1 MNKFFKAAAF
11 AMGLAAFGAASFQAA
26 VANDSVPPEV
36 KAIQK
41 RGVLKVGVKNAVVG
55 FSVQDPLS
63 GEYKGF
69 EDDLARMIAE
79 KMGVKAEFT
88 AVTAATRTELIDS
101 GDLDVVLATFTITD
115 ERKLHWDFTTPYY
128 TDADTVL
135 VEDKSGIKTLK
146 DLMGKTVGVSSGS
159 NSARALVEA
168 LIANKLIKGE
178 GYDAK
183 TFDASTWKEGVKFHQ
198 YDDYPAISTALASG
212 EVDAF
217 CVDKSILAIYKTKGR
232 SYIADSFAPQDY
244 GAVTKKGSGL
254 SAYVDGLIK
263 GWLADG
269 TIKKLIHENGLDK

>member
-1 MNKFFKAAAF
+1 MNKFLKAAVF
-11 AMGLAAFGAASFQAA
+11 AAGLAAFGAASFQAYA
-26 VANDSVPPEV
+26 ADDSVPAEV

-69 EDDLARMIAE
+69 EDDLARLIAE

-115 ERKLHWDFTTPYY
+115 ERKQHWDFTTPYY
-128 TDADTVL
+128 TDCVTVL
-135 VEDKSGIKTLK
+135 VEDKSGIKDLSG
-146 DLMGKTVGVSSGS
+146 LMGKTVGVSSGS

-168 LIANKLIKGE
+168 MIAKKLIKGD

-212 EVDAF
+212 EVQAF

-232 SYIADSFAPQDY
+232 SYISDTFAPQDY

-254 SAYVDGLIK
+254 SAYVDGLVK

-269 TIKKLIHENGLDK
+269 TIKKLIHENKLDQ

>member
-11 AMGLAAFGAASFQAA
+11 AMSLAAFGAASFQAA

-135 VEDKSGIKTLK
+135 VSLSP
-146 DLMGKTVGVSSGS
+146 GK
-159 NSARALVEA
+159 EA
-168 LIANKLIKGE
+168 
-178 GYDAK
+178 
-183 TFDASTWKEGVKFHQ
+183 
-198 YDDYPAISTALASG
+198 
-212 EVDAF
+212 
-217 CVDKSILAIYKTKGR
+217 
-232 SYIADSFAPQDY
+232 
-244 GAVTKKGSGL
+244 
-254 SAYVDGLIK
+254 
-263 GWLADG
+263 ADG
-269 TIKKLIHENGLDK
+269 WV

>member
-1 MNKFFKAAAF
+1 MNKFLKAAVF
-11 AMGLAAFGAASFQAA
+11 AAGLAAFGAASFQAYA
-26 VANDSVPPEV
+26 ADDSVPAEV

-69 EDDLARMIAE
+69 EDDLARLIAE

-115 ERKLHWDFTTPYY
+115 ERKQHWDFTTPYY
-128 TDADTVL
+128 TDCVTVL
-135 VEDKSGIKTLK
+135 VEDKRGIKDLSG
-146 DLMGKTVGVSSGS
+146 LMGKTVGVSSGS

-168 LIANKLIKGE
+168 MIAKKLIKGE

-212 EVDAF
+212 EVQAF

-232 SYIADSFAPQDY
+232 SYISDTFAPQDY

-254 SAYVDGLIK
+254 SAYVDGLVK

-269 TIKKLIHENGLDK
+269 TIKKLIHENKLDQ